1 MRKQRKQEEKGNR
14 GHHLKDAAEEK
25 LARSP
30 GASPEMKE
38 KAHEELVHELQVHQI
53 EIEMQNDELKKA
65 QLALEESVGKY
76 IDLYDFAPIGYFT
89 FTPEAL
95 IAEVN
100 LTGAALL
107 GVARQRLIN
116 NRFRRFV
123 APEDAELWDCH
134 IVSVFQHGEK
144 QSCDLA
150 LKRDDGSTFHA
161 RLDSVRMDVSGGTPV
176 VRTAVSD
183 ITERKQ
189 AEELMRESE
198 ERYRSVVQAA
208 SDAIISADINGNI
221 IFWNDAAERIFGYSA
236 EEAMSK
242 LFTFIMPEGLQDY
255 MKKMFRQ
262 VASTGQLTLPK
273 GMIVEGKGI
282 RKDGS
287 EFPVE
292 NSLSSWKTKE
302 GTYFTAIIRDI
313 TERKHINGLKDDFIG
328 TVSHELRTPLAITK
342 EGLSLVLEEIAGPV
356 NEEQTKL
363 LTAAKNNI
371 DRLARLINDLL
382 DISKLEADRVELERV
397 LVDFSVMIRSICDR
411 WKTETDKN
419 CQSLECCVPDV
430 PINIYIDSDK
440 IIQVMDNLI
449 ANAVKFTP
457 KEGKISVELKDR
469 NDQIEISISDTGI
482 GIAKENLPKVFGKFQ
497 QFSRTEG
504 AGYKGTG
511 LGLAIVKELVKMH
524 KGEIKVKSEFNRGSK
539 FTFSLPK
546 MEAIEVFKESINNK
560 MKEADDKNVPLS
572 FLVIYIVGFTELQ
585 EKLGADKAHD
595 LRKDIEKQV
604 RGSLRRAE
612 DAVFNYEDTI
622 IVLLPNCNKGGAS
635 SVRERLQATLDD
647 YLVREKITDKVTV
660 QCDNITYPDGIAD
673 EKALFKK
680 AENGTGRAII
690 DEIMEL
696 F

>member
-1 MRKQRKQEEKGNR
+1 M
-14 GHHLKDAAEEK
+14 
-25 LARSP
+25 
-30 GASPEMKE
+30 
-38 KAHEELVHELQVHQI
+38 
-53 EIEMQNDELKKA
+53 
-65 QLALEESVGKY
+65 
-76 IDLYDFAPIGYFT
+76 T
-89 FTPEAL
+89 
-95 IAEVN
+95 
-100 LTGAALL
+100 
-107 GVARQRLIN
+107 
-116 NRFRRFV
+116 
-123 APEDAELWDCH
+123 
-134 IVSVFQHGEK
+134 
-144 QSCDLA
+144 
-150 LKRDDGSTFHA
+150 
-161 RLDSVRMDVSGGTPV
+161 
-176 VRTAVSD
+176 
-183 ITERKQ
+183 
-189 AEELMRESE
+189 
-198 ERYRSVVQAA
+198 
-208 SDAIISADINGNI
+208 
-221 IFWNDAAERIFGYSA
+221 
-236 EEAMSK
+236 
-242 LFTFIMPEGLQDY
+242 
-255 MKKMFRQ
+255 
-262 VASTGQLTLPK
+262 
-273 GMIVEGKGI
+273 
-282 RKDGS
+282 
-287 EFPVE
+287 
-292 NSLSSWKTKE
+292 
-302 GTYFTAIIRDI
+302 
-313 TERKHINGLKDDFIG
+313 
-328 TVSHELRTPLAITK
+328 
-342 EGLSLVLEEIAGPV
+342 
-356 NEEQTKL
+356 
-363 LTAAKNNI
+363 
-371 DRLARLINDLL
+371 
-382 DISKLEADRVELERV
+382 
-397 LVDFSVMIRSICDR
+397 FSVMIRSICDR

-482 GIAKENLPKVFGKFQ
+482 GIAKENLPKVFNKFQ